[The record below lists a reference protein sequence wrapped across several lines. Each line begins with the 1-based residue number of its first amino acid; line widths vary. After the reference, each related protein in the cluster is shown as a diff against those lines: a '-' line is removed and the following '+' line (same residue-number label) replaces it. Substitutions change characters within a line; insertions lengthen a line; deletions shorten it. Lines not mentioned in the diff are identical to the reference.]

1 MSVQNVLQLLLL
13 AAIWGSSFLFTRI
26 AVPEWGPIWLIEL
39 RVLIASL
46 TLLPLLLKLD
56 LWHQVQRHWR
66 SLVILGC
73 LNSALPFSLLA
84 FASLSLSAGFT
95 AILNATT
102 PLFGLWI
109 AAIWLQEALSFSR
122 ILGFIMGFLGVLV
135 LVGWQDVPLT
145 LTVGMAIVA
154 GLLAAL
160 LYAIA
165 APYIKLQLTGV
176 STLVVT
182 AGSQLSAAAVL
193 FPFLPFSIPSRM
205 PSPTAIGSVL
215 ALALLSSVFAQTL
228 YFQLIRAIGPS
239 KTLTVA
245 YLVPVFAMLWGTV
258 FLREAVTRSMVLGG
272 GLVLLGTAIAN
283 NLFTTRQPS
292 AGS

>member
-1 MSVQNVLQLLLL
+1 MSVQNFLQLLLL

-26 AVPEWGPIWLIEL
+26 AVPDWGPIWLIEV

-56 LWHQVQRHWR
+56 LWRQVQRHWR
-66 SLVILGC
+66 PLVILGC
-73 LNSALPFSLLA
+73 LNSAIPFSLLA

-109 AAIWLQEALSFSR
+109 TAIWLQESLSFPR
-122 ILGFIMGFLGVLV
+122 IIGFITGFVGVLV

-145 LTVGMAIVA
+145 WTVGMAIAA

-160 LYAIA
+160 HYAIA
-165 APYIKLQLTGV
+165 APFIKKRFTGV
-176 STLVVT
+176 PILVVT
-182 AGSQLSAAAVL
+182 VGSQFSAAMVL
-193 FPFLPFSIPSRM
+193 LPLLPFSIPSKM
-205 PSPTAIGSVL
+205 PSPIAMGSVL
-215 ALALLSSVFAQTL
+215 ALALLSSVLAQML
-228 YFQLIRAIGPS
+228 YFQLISIIGPS

-245 YLVPVFAMLWGTV
+245 YLVPIFALIWGAL
-258 FLREAVTRSMVLGG
+258 FLRETITLSMVLGG

-283 NLFTTRQPS
+283 DLFTARQQPFER
-292 AGS
+292 